1 MNSLTPGPDI
11 TIAEKLQ
18 TTATAKSNIATAITN
33 KGGTVPTK
41 FVDYGTAIA
50 NLPSGTNKLP
60 SVADKSITTLT
71 ASDLN
76 GASTIGAYAFYECA
90 LTSVVL
96 PSGITEIGDY
106 AFYNCGGLESIT
118 IPDSVTSIGD
128 SSFFSCGSSPIFDFG
143 TTRTTIPSI
152 VSSTFD
158 GIDATFYVP
167 ADLVEDWQTEWDGL
181 VSPEQIVAHP

>member
-1 MNSLTPGPDI
+1 MNPLTAGPDI
-11 TIAEKLQ
+11 TIAQKLQ
-18 TTATAKSNIATAITN
+18 TTATAKTNIATAITN

-50 NLPSGTNKLP
+50 NLPSGTNKAA
-60 SVADKSITTLT
+60 SIADKSITTLT

-76 GASTIGAYAFYECA
+76 GASTIGDYAFYECE
-90 LTSVVL
+90 LTSVVI

-106 AFYNCGGLESIT
+106 AFYNCGGLESVT
-118 IPDSVTSIGD
+118 IPDSVTTIGD
-128 SSFFSCGSSPIFDFG
+128 SSFCNCGSSPIFDFG

-152 VSSTFD
+152 DYSTFD
-158 GIDATFYVP
+158 GTYATFYVP
-167 ADLVEDWQTEWDGL
+167 SDLVEDWQTEWDGN

>member
-50 NLPSGTNKLP
+50 NLPTGTNKAA
-60 SVADKSITTLT
+60 SIADKSITTLT

-76 GASTIGAYAFYECA
+76 GASTIGEYAFYQCA
-90 LTSVVL
+90 LTSVVI
-96 PSGITEIGDY
+96 PSGITSIGNF
-106 AFYNCGGLESIT
+106 AFSDCGSLASIT

-128 SSFFSCGSSPIFDFG
+128 SAFYNCASSPIFDFG

-152 VSSTFD
+152 DSSTFD
-158 GIDATFYVP
+158 GTDATFYVP
-167 ADLVEDWQTEWDGL
+167 ADLVEDWQTEWDGS
-181 VSPEQIVAHP
+181 VQPEQIVAHP